1 MDSAKLNDWMQVV
14 GIFALVA
21 SLIFV
26 GLQMR
31 QEHEIARV
39 MMYQERASS
48 VAEVAIAAAV
58 SPEAM
63 AAMIKSAFG
72 DPNQEILMDG
82 WAGPITAQD
91 MVLGSFQVNAFLALA
106 DNSYF
111 QYQEGFLPRDHW
123 MSVRSTLKNT
133 AVRLPFLRYRIA
145 QSLDQQRPEF
155 REELISL
162 IAEIDQLAPPNRQ

>member
-1 MDSAKLNDWMQVV
+1 MDSTKLNDWMQVV

-31 QEHEIARV
+31 QDHEIAKV

-48 VAEVAIAAAV
+48 VAEVFIAAAA

-63 AAMIKSAFG
+63 AAATKSAFG
-72 DPNQEILMDG
+72 DPNQEILMNG

-91 MVLGSFQVNAFLALA
+91 MVLGTFQVNAFLALA
-106 DNSYF
+106 DNSHF

-123 MSVRSTLKNT
+123 ISVRSKLKGI
-133 AVRLPFLRYRIA
+133 AVSTPFLRFQTA
-145 QSLDQQRPEF
+145 QT
-155 REELISL
+155 
-162 IAEIDQLAPPNRQ
+162 PPRRLK

>member
-1 MDSAKLNDWMQVV
+1 MDSTKLNDWMQVV

-31 QEHEIARV
+31 QDHEIAKV

-48 VAEVAIAAAV
+48 VAEVFIAAAA

-63 AAMIKSAFG
+63 AASIKSMFG
-72 DPNQEILMDG
+72 DPNQEIVMDG

-91 MVLGSFQVNAFLALA
+91 MVLGTFQVNAFLALA

-123 MSVRSTLKNT
+123 MSVRANIKNT
-133 AVRLPFLRYRIA
+133 AVRNHFLRFRIL

-162 IAEIDQLAPPNRQ
+162 IEEIDQSAPADKP

>member
-1 MDSAKLNDWMQVV
+1 MDSAKINDWMQVV

-39 MMYQERASS
+39 MIYQERASS
-48 VAEVAIAAAV
+48 VAEVSIAVAA
-58 SPEAM
+58 SPEAL
-63 AAMIKSAFG
+63 AAEIKSAFG
-72 DPNQEILMDG
+72 DPTQEILIDG

-91 MVLGSFQVNAFLALA
+91 MVLGTFQVNAFLALA

-111 QYQEGFLPRDHW
+111 QYQEGFLPRSHW
-123 MSVRSTLKNT
+123 VSVRSKLKNAT
-133 AVRLPFLRYRIA
+133 VRFPFLRFRIE

-162 IAEIDQLAPPNRQ
+162 IGEIDQSTPAIKP